1 MAKGAMKGLSKAQI
15 RRFKN
20 MLEAK
25 AEEIRQNLQSA
36 KAAKALARGE
46 EPVGIEELP
55 GQSHEEWIFLNRN
68 NIDAM
73 LFREIHEA
81 LGRIEETGF
90 GICLECDEGISLK
103 RLQVIPWARCC
114 VTCQEELAG
123 YLEEPTRQKRSYSY

>member
-1 MAKGAMKGLSKAQI
+1 MAKGTTKSLNKAQI
-15 RRFKN
+15 RRFRG

-46 EPVGIEELP
+46 EPVDIEELP

-73 LFREIHEA
+73 LFREIQEA
-81 LGRIEETGF
+81 LSRMDEGAF
-90 GICLECDEGISLK
+90 GMCQECDENMSLK
-103 RLQVIPWARCC
+103 RLQALPWARYCIS
-114 VTCQEELAG
+114 CQEELAG
-123 YLEEPTRQKRSYSY
+123 DPEEPTRQKRSYSY

>member
-1 MAKGAMKGLSKAQI
+1 MTKGAKKGLNKAQI

-73 LFREIHEA
+73 LLREIHEA
-81 LGRIEETGF
+81 LGRIEESAF
-90 GICLECDEGISLK
+90 GVCLECDENMSLK
-103 RLQVIPWARCC
+103 RLQAIPWARYC
-114 VTCQEELAG
+114 VECQEELAG
-123 YLEEPTRQKRSYSY
+123 YPEEPTRQKRSYSY